1 MNKMS
6 FCLLATNSKLLLV
19 LLITSFVYL
28 QSYAQDLVIMRDGT
42 IKQVRI
48 VQTSLDRTLVI
59 EGNGRHTNEAYLE
72 NHDIYMLKFR
82 TRGNVVFNE
91 HGERILSTSQSQ
103 KFAKDASV
111 VYYRDGREVEAYNLR
126 MDQHV
131 VYYETDKKGRGQS
144 VSEPRSDIFM
154 VCYPDGTRDILVD
167 LQNSNWLWRQP
178 LTETP
183 PVSVPVQQPETEDKE
198 EETSDTPTT
207 NQRVTIIT
215 RTGGKLHVWLVS
227 EGKQMISYK
236 KENSAKAP
244 VFKMS
249 RSRIKAIKRN

>member
-1 MNKMS
+1 MKVIIAIL
-6 FCLLATNSKLLLV
+6 FLLFATLP
-19 LLITSFVYL
+19 F
-28 QSYAQDLVIMRDGT
+28 YAQDLVIMRDGT

-111 VYYRDGREVEAYNLR
+111 VYYRNGREVEAYNLR

-144 VSEPRSDIFM
+144 VSEPRSDIF
-154 VCYPDGTRDILVD
+154 
-167 LQNSNWLWRQP
+167 
-178 LTETP
+178 LTSSMRHP
-183 PVSVPVQQPETEDKE
+183 
-198 EETSDTPTT
+198 
-207 NQRVTIIT
+207 NQ
-215 RTGGKLHVWLVS
+215 
-227 EGKQMISYK
+227 
-236 KENSAKAP
+236 
-244 VFKMS
+244 
-249 RSRIKAIKRN
+249 